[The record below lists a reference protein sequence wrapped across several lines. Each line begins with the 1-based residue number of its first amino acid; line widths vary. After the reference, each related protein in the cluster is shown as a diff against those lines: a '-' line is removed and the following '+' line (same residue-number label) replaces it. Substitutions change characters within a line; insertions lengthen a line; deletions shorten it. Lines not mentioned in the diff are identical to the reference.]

1 MGGHNR
7 TCPSLRWAG
16 LDDDKFMRETC
27 VTGGKGE
34 TGRTDDGSR
43 SEVRGFRNFELC
55 VPLVSLGVPFSPVRW
70 I

>member
-16 LDDDKFMRETC
+16 LDDEQVFARAARDWRERRD
-27 VTGGKGE
+27 G
-34 TGRTDDGSR
+34 TDDGSR

-55 VPLVSLGVPFSPVRW
+55 VPLVSLGVPFSPVHW